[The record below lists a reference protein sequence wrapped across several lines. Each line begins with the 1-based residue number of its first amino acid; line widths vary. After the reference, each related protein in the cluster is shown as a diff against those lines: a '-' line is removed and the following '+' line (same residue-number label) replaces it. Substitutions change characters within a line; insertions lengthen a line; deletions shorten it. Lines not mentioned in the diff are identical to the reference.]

1 MNFKYV
7 LHESGSA
14 AAKSILGGQVDVLV
28 DPIGSIL
35 NYGLKPLVVLNG
47 TRLDSVPDVPTIDEV
62 GGAPLCNSI
71 WFGLFAPVGSSK
83 EIPTRLDEACQQG
96 TATERYAATVKNLGR
111 TPRFMDRA
119 EFSAFFTWQLQDN
132 AALLTAVGLKMQA
145 PTARERRR

>member
-7 LHESGSA
+7 PHKAEA
-14 AAKSILGGQVDVLV
+14 RAAKSILGGRVDVLV
-28 DPIGSIL
+28 DPNGSIL

-71 WFGLFAPVGSSK
+71 WFGLFAPAGSSK

-96 TATERYAATVKNLGR
+96 TATVRYAA
-111 TPRFMDRA
+111 
-119 EFSAFFTWQLQDN
+119 
-132 AALLTAVGLKMQA
+132 LLSKTSL
-145 PTARERRR
+145 RH

>member
-1 MNFKYV
+1 M
-7 LHESGSA
+7 
-14 AAKSILGGQVDVLV
+14 V
-28 DPIGSIL
+28 DPNGSIL

-71 WFGLFAPVGSSK
+71 WFGLFAPAGSSK

-132 AALLTAVGLKMQA
+132 AALLTAVGLKM
-145 PTARERRR
+145 